1 MLHSLSDVST
11 FKYSELMASQKIT
24 NIIKNIVSEKNG
36 TIYVT
41 EEQLEDVL
49 YKIRHKSF
57 NFSAKFP
64 VLNLFKKGVIKL
76 IYTEKIKLTVAVPF
90 FKFKMQNGGFGVIVN
105 ISNYARMKSDGSIT
119 IDPLVLY
126 SLMLS
131 AAFSLVI
138 EKNLGVIVNN
148 AIPELY
154 SSLFV
159 NVMARIVNLDQV
171 KRDKLKFISSK
182 FLYMQAG
189 VDEKSA
195 SVSAGKDVRTLDK
208 FSLEQVDLSVPAK
221 SYENLE
227 SLIDGINQAF
237 PEFNGLSLAV
247 FFDKWM
253 RSYGESTAFACE
265 YIPFFI
271 TVFISLVTNCNS
283 LINVKAIE
291 KEANRHNSKLVMLFN
306 RIENIVTDMSQ
317 R

>member
-1 MLHSLSDVST
+1 MLQSLSDAST

-24 NIIKNIVSEKNG
+24 SIIKDIVSERNG
-36 TIYVT
+36 TIYVK

-57 NFSAKFP
+57 NFSAKFS
-64 VLNLFKKGVIKL
+64 VLNLFKKGIIKL

-90 FKFKMQNGGFGVIVN
+90 FKYKMDNGGFGVKVN
-105 ISNYARMKSDGSIT
+105 ISNHARMKSDGTIT

-138 EKNLGVIVNN
+138 DKNMGLIVNN
-148 AIPELY
+148 SIPELY

-159 NVMARIVNLDQV
+159 NVLSRIVNLDQL
-171 KRDKLKFISSK
+171 KRDKLKFIAAK
-182 FLYMQAG
+182 FMYMQSG
-189 VDEKSA
+189 VNERSA
-195 SVSAGKDVRTLDK
+195 SISAGKTIRTLDK
-208 FSLEQVDLSVPAK
+208 FSLEQVDLSIPAK
-221 SYENLE
+221 SYDNLE
-227 SLIDGINQAF
+227 SLIGGINQAF
-237 PEFNGLSLAV
+237 PEFSGLSLAV

-253 RSYGESTAFACE
+253 RSYGESTAFSCE
-265 YIPFFI
+265 YVPFFI
-271 TVFISLVTNCNS
+271 TLFISLVTNCNS

-291 KEANRHNSKLVMLFN
+291 KEANRHNNKLVMLFN
-306 RIENIVTDMSQ
+306 RIESIVTDMSQ

>member
-1 MLHSLSDVST
+1 MLNSLSDTSV
-11 FKYSELMASQKIT
+11 FKYSEVMGSQKIT
-24 NIIKNIVSEKNG
+24 NLIKDIVSEKNG

-57 NFSAKFP
+57 NFSAKFA
-64 VLNLFKKGVIKL
+64 VLNLFRHGIIKL
-76 IYTEKIKLTVAVPF
+76 IYTEKVKLTVAVPF
-90 FKFKMQNGGFGVIVN
+90 FKYKMPTGGIGVIVN
-105 ISNYARMKSDGSIT
+105 ISNHARMKTDGTIT

-138 EKNLGVIVNN
+138 DKNMGLITNN
-148 AIPELY
+148 ALPELY

-159 NVMARIVNLDQV
+159 NSLARIVNMDQI
-171 KRDKLKFISSK
+171 KREKIKFIASK
-182 FLYMQAG
+182 FMYIQSG
-189 VDEKSA
+189 VNEKAA
-195 SVSAGKDVRTLDK
+195 SVSAGRDAKLLDK
-208 FSLEQVDLSVPAK
+208 FALEQLDLSIPAS
-221 SYENLE
+221 SYTNLE
-227 SLIDGINQAF
+227 SLIDGINNAF
-237 PEFNGLSLAV
+237 PEFNGLSLAT

-265 YIPFFI
+265 HVPFFV
-271 TVFISLVTNCNS
+271 TMFISLITNCNS

-291 KEANRHNSKLVMLFN
+291 KEANRHNSKLIMLFN
-306 RIENIVTDMSQ
+306 RIENTVTEMS